1 MELKIIDSISHMQVR
16 RILRNEF
23 KPHLKKMW
31 CIPPDQNAASVAPI
45 EDVLE
50 LYSRPYNLETPLIC
64 MDEQPI
70 ELHDDAYPAI
80 EMLEDNHIKKVTMN
94 I

>member
-1 MELKIIDSISHMQVR
+1 
-16 RILRNEF
+16 
-23 KPHLKKMW
+23 MW
-31 CIPPDQNAASVAPI
+31 CIPPDQNAAFVAPI

-50 LYSRPYNLETPLIC
+50 LYSRPYNLEIPLIC

-70 ELHDDAYPAI
+70 ELYDDAYPAI
-80 EMLEDNHIKKVTMN
+80 AMLEDNHTKKVTMN